1 MLTPGWPMKWMCA
14 TCDAAADGKR
24 PTVCPSCDS
33 PQIVLDLRGRLLG
46 ERYRLERLI
55 GIGSQDS
62 TVWKALQ
69 ISVDRAV
76 AVKVMPGGR
85 DLAMDRFARGAKLA
99 SMLSHPH
106 ITITHDFGETRDGY
120 VYLVMELLQ
129 GRSLRSELGNTPSL
143 PVDRAL
149 HITNQ
154 VLAALEAAHA
164 EQIVHRDLK
173 PDNLFLSPAY
183 GDGDYVKVLDFGIA
197 KFFEEERAGG
207 AMETTME
214 GQITRGWQ
222 LCGTPLYMAPEQ
234 INGDPVDART
244 DVYALGIVL
253 YQLLVGH
260 PPFRAKTQAAVLSQH
275 LRDKPQLI
283 SSARPDL
290 RVSDS
295 LERLVMRAV
304 AKSPSDRFAS
314 AREMRHV
321 LQAVQKD
328 LGLRV
333 DTTAE
338 IDERHS
344 ATTPSAVRTHG
355 ATVTISSKVEL
366 AKPPA
371 GSRRWTFVLLALVA
385 VFGYWAATGGEARES
400 PLGTNVTVDV
410 PWEQGKSSEKR
421 RSERP
426 RGSTGVTSITLL
438 SVPSGAK
445 VWSGDTPFGDTPITV
460 SLPSSKMHSLDLV
473 LAGYQTHTAVV
484 DLAIMDPGV
493 PIELRIDLKPM
504 DSVEHARPRNT
515 GRSKRDLRVRRPVI
529 PRAERAPAKEDFI
542 DPRAPRSTP
551 RIETLDSPSRTRTGT
566 PGKRKLKI
574 DLLE

>member
-1 MLTPGWPMKWMCA
+1 MKWMCA
-14 TCDAAADGKR
+14 TCDAASEGKR

-33 PQIVLDLRGRLLG
+33 PQVVFDLRGRLLG

-85 DLAMDRFARGAKLA
+85 DLARDRFARGAKLA

-106 ITITHDFGETRDGY
+106 ITITHDYGETRDGY

-154 VLAALEAAHA
+154 VLDALEAAHA

-173 PDNLFLSPAY
+173 PDNLFLAAAL

-197 KFFEEERAGG
+197 KFFEEERLGG
-207 AMETTME
+207 AMETTIE

-234 INGDPVDART
+234 INGEPVDART
-244 DVYALGIVL
+244 DIYALGIVL

-275 LRDKPQLI
+275 LRDKPELI
-283 SSARPDL
+283 ASARPDL

-295 LERLVMRAV
+295 LERLVMRAMSK
-304 AKSPSDRFAS
+304 APDDRFAS

-321 LQAVQKD
+321 LQGVQKD

-338 IDERHS
+338 IDDRHS
-344 ATTPSAVRTHG
+344 ATTPSGPRTLG
-355 ATVTISSKVEL
+355 ATATISSKDAL
-366 AKPPA
+366 GKPPA
-371 GSRRWTFVLLALVA
+371 GSRGWTLALLAVLA
-385 VFGYWAATGGEARES
+385 IFGYWAATGGEARDS
-400 PLGTNVTVDV
+400 PLGDNITVDV
-410 PWEQGKSSEKR
+410 PWERGQAAGK
-421 RSERP
+421 RP
-426 RGSTGVTSITLL
+426 RERSVTPRGVTAVTLV

-445 VWSGDTPFGDTPITV
+445 VWSGDKPFGDTPITV

-484 DLAIMDPGV
+484 DLSIMDPGV
-493 PIELRIDLKPM
+493 PVELRIDLKAM
-504 DSVEHARPRNT
+504 DSVQHAPPLNTSRPR
-515 GRSKRDLRVRRPVI
+515 RDLQVRQPPI
-529 PRAERAPAKEDFI
+529 PRAERPRTHEVVL
-542 DPRAPRSTP
+542 DPRPKRTTP
-551 RIETLDSPSRTRTGT
+551 RIETLDSPSRSGT
-566 PGKRKLKI
+566 ATPTKRRPKI